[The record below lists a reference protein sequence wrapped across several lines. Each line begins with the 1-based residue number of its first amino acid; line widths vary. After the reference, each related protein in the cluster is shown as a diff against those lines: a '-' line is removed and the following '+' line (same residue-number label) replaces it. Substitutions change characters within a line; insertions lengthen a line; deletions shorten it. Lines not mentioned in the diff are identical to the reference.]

1 MSIYA
6 VGRRAGWI
14 GAVFPLI
21 TAKRVQLCAMLCSE
35 HLAPAAPWLDTVDSN
50 HQPGRGHTPA
60 IQQ

>member
-6 VGRRAGWI
+6 VGRQAGWI

-35 HLAPAAPWLDTVDSN
+35 HLAPALPWLDTVDIN

>member
-6 VGRRAGWI
+6 VGRQAGWI

-35 HLAPAAPWLDTVDSN
+35 HLAPAAPWLDTVDIN